1 MTDTAAQFGNDVSL
15 TLVRILKAPRERVF
29 DALPHPAALAQ
40 WWGPAGCTS
49 PDPQVDLRV
58 GGAYQL
64 DILGSSGKLNKLSG
78 RYLEVSPPSRLRFT
92 WIWGEGAYAG
102 VETEVTIEL
111 KEHREGTELSLLQT
125 GFSDQA
131 MADDHNGGWTGCI
144 DCLETLL
151 QTGDWT

>member
-1 MTDTAAQFGNDVSL
+1 MRLSDLSDIHSGYTARGRLDPVPEGGVPALQLRDVG
-15 TLVRILKAPRERVF
+15 TTGEMP
-29 DALPHPAALAQ
+29 
-40 WWGPAGCTS
+40 
-49 PDPQVDLRV
+49 
-58 GGAYQL
+58 
-64 DILGSSGKLNKLSG
+64 GSDFQRYNLNKLSG